1 MKSTKRPTDE
11 SARLRELIK
20 EIGLPLRRL
29 PEIIEEKPEDCLS
42 WWSQLN
48 NNIKITESHFDR
60 IAKFSGIDERKL
72 YSGDYDRN
80 LARKRIHGDYLSLPE
95 RYCENQNSYLRT
107 SAHIMRYVVLTRGQ
121 WFADQ
126 ILVNMNVSPLIYQNT
141 DTLINLTY
149 FADLLA
155 ELKKNG
161 FSQEELD
168 TLASVI
174 FLTLQETALGQKFQS
189 AESLTDVYRVL
200 GENFGYFD
208 SNFEYKSSFVKDTY
222 TLTTVLP
229 LNQHKNLIQGSESFN
244 YLFRYRHILLAWF
257 PFLAGM
263 SPRFP
268 RTEISHKGDI
278 LKVTYISDLDSKT
291 KPRPKL
297 LAL

>member
-1 MKSTKRPTDE
+1 MRSSKRASDE
-11 SARLRELIK
+11 STRLRELIQ

-29 PEIIEEKPEDCLS
+29 PDIIEEKPEDCLS

-48 NNIKITESHFDR
+48 NNIKITESHFER
-60 IAKFSGIDERKL
+60 IAKFSGIDERNL
-72 YSGDYDRN
+72 FSSDYDRE
-80 LARKRIHGDYLSLPE
+80 LARRRVHGDYLSLPE
-95 RYCENQNSYLRT
+95 RYAENQNSFLRT

-126 ILVNMNVSPLIYQNT
+126 ILISMNVSPLIYQNT

-155 ELKKNG
+155 ALEKNG
-161 FSQEELD
+161 FSQQELD

-174 FLTLQETALGQKFQS
+174 FLTLQDTALGKKFQS
-189 AESLTDVYRVL
+189 AESLSDVYSVL
-200 GENFGYFD
+200 DENFGYFD
-208 SNFEYKSSFVKDTY
+208 SNFEYKGSFVKNTY
-222 TLTTVLP
+222 TLTTILP
-229 LNQHKNLIQGSESFN
+229 LNQHQNLIQGSKSFN
-244 YLFRYRHILLAWF
+244 FLFRYRHILLAWF

-263 SPRFP
+263 PPRFP
-268 RTEISHKGDI
+268 RTEISSKGDI
-278 LKVTYISDLDSKT
+278 LKVTYVSDLDSKL